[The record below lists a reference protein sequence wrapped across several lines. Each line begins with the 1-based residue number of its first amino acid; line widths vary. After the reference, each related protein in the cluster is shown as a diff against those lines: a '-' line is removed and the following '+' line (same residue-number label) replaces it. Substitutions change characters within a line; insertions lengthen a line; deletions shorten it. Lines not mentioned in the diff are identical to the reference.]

1 MPIDLTD
8 RISLDAKD
16 LRRTAD
22 GYMVANPRVAR
33 TGIQLYRGS
42 EVGRP
47 TLDVVRVYR
56 PEEQVFAK
64 DSMHT
69 FAYKPITNNHPP
81 VPVTADNWTKYAVG
95 NSGGEVARDGEAV
108 RVPMV
113 VMDKAAIKE
122 VEDGKSQLS
131 VGYSTEL
138 VWGQGT
144 SPQGE
149 TYDAMQT
156 AIRVNHI
163 AIVDAARGGDKLKLG
178 DTVEL
183 FASLTNPADPAANVG
198 DQHMAEVPQKTTTIV
213 VDSISLEMSDTAA
226 AVVNRSIKDLTDK
239 LNSSVASVASITADA
254 AKAKTEAEA
263 TIAKMTADHKVAVDA
278 LTAKVDA
285 LTKQVTDST
294 LTPAKLD
301 QLVKDRAEVFGKAK
315 AILGDKLVV
324 DGKSIAD
331 VQRQVV
337 SAQLGDVAKDYTDEQ
352 VKISFD
358 TLTAKV
364 KVDAAAT
371 GVTDTAR
378 AFSAPV
384 VNAADKSAMY
394 AARDKKLQQRY
405 LGASAK

>member
-213 VDSISLEMSDTAA
+213 VDTISLEMSDTAA

-301 QLVKDRAEVFGKAK
+301 QM
-315 AILGDKLVV
+315 V

-364 KVDAAAT
+364 KVDAAAN

>member
-263 TIAKMTADHKVAVDA
+263 TIAKMTADHKVARRCADREGRCADQASHRQHAYSREARPVGQGSRGSVREGEGHPGRQAGGRWQVDC
-278 LTAKVDA
+278 
-285 LTKQVTDST
+285 
-294 LTPAKLD
+294 
-301 QLVKDRAEVFGKAK
+301 RC
-315 AILGDKLVV
+315 
-324 DGKSIAD
+324 
-331 VQRQVV
+331 
-337 SAQLGDVAKDYTDEQ
+337 
-352 VKISFD
+352 
-358 TLTAKV
+358 
-364 KVDAAAT
+364 AAPGRVCAT
-371 GVTDTAR
+371 RRRGQGLHR
-378 AFSAPV
+378 
-384 VNAADKSAMY
+384 
-394 AARDKKLQQRY
+394 
-405 LGASAK
+405 

>member
-8 RISLDAKD
+8 RISLDASD
-16 LRRTAD
+16 IRETAD
-22 GYMVANPRVAR
+22 GYLVANPRVAR
-33 TGIQLYRGS
+33 TGVQLYRGS

-56 PEEQVFAK
+56 PEAEVFSK

-69 FAYKPITNNHPP
+69 FAYKPITNDHPP
-81 VPVTADNWTKYAVG
+81 EPVTADNWTKYAAG
-95 NSGGEVARDGEAV
+95 NTGGEVARDGEFV

-113 VMDKAAIKE
+113 VMDKAAIQDVKAGKKE
-122 VEDGKSQLS
+122 QS
-131 VGYSTEL
+131 VGYATEL
-138 VWGQGT
+138 VWGNGT

-149 TYDAMQT
+149 QYDAMQT

-163 AIVDAARGGDKLKLG
+163 AIVDQARGGPKLKLG

-183 FASLTNPADPAANVG
+183 LASLPSPDPAGNVG
-198 DQHMAEVPQKTTTIV
+198 DKTMAEATKTTTIV
-213 VDSISLEMSDTAA
+213 VDSISLEMTDIAA
-226 AVVNRSIKDLTDK
+226 GVVNRHVKALTDTIAS
-239 LNSSVASVASITADA
+239 LNEKITKDA
-254 AKAKTEAEA
+254 FETAEEKKKREAEA
-263 TIAKMTADHKVAVDA
+263 AKTSADAKVATDA

-285 LTKQVTDST
+285 LTKQLADAT

-301 QLVKDRAEVFGKAK
+301 QLVKDRADVFGKAK

-324 DGKSIAD
+324 DGKSIVD

-337 SAQLGDVAKDYTDEQ
+337 AAQMGDTAKDYTDEQ

-364 KVDAAAT
+364 KVDAAAS
-371 GVTDTAR
+371 GVNDTAR
-378 AFSAPV
+378 AFSMP
-384 VNAADKSAMY
+384 AANTTDKSAMY
-394 AARDKKLQQRY
+394 AARDKKLSEAWK
-405 LGASAK
+405 GGSATKQ